1 MQRHKCLCRWPESH
15 KPVKR
20 MDRYDPEK
28 ITRMIA
34 ERGSEGLRPRL
45 AQTPPALP
53 LKPLRSDYD
62 LNPHYERIDQELLP
76 AAVLLPIV
84 RRYDPALLF
93 TRRTAHLARHAG
105 QVSFPGGRWHPED
118 ASLTTTALRE
128 TQEETGIA
136 IENVAV
142 AGFLDAYETG
152 TGFAILPVVA
162 LIDEGFSL
170 SPNPQEV
177 AEIFEVPLA
186 FLLDPAN
193 CETGTREW
201 RDQRRAF
208 YTFTWRDHTIWGATA
223 AILVN
228 LRERLSAI
236 DSAG

>member
-1 MQRHKCLCRWPESH
+1 MGPEDSTN
-15 KPVKR
+15 
-20 MDRYDPEK
+20 

-34 ERGSEGLRPRL
+34 ERGLDALRARL
-45 AQTPPALP
+45 RQTPPELP

-62 LNPHYERIDQELLP
+62 LNPHYERVAQDLVP

-84 RRYDPALLF
+84 ARSDRTLLF

-118 ASLTTTALRE
+118 ASLTRTALRE
-128 TQEETGIA
+128 TQEETGI
-136 IENVAV
+136 ELDRVVV

-170 SPNPQEV
+170 RPDPQEV

-193 CETGTREW
+193 CRKGSREW
-201 RDQRRAF
+201 RGRIREF
-208 YTFTWRDHTIWGATA
+208 YTFTWRGHTIWGATA

-228 LRERLSAI
+228 LRERLTVR
-236 DSAG
+236 DSDA

>member
-1 MQRHKCLCRWPESH
+1 MGPNS
-15 KPVKR
+15 PN
-20 MDRYDPEK
+20 

-34 ERGSEGLRPRL
+34 ESGAESLRARL
-45 AQTPPALP
+45 PQNPPDLP

-62 LNPHYERIDQELLP
+62 LNPHIERVKQELVP

-84 RRYDPALLF
+84 KRSEPTLLF

-118 ASLTTTALRE
+118 SSLTRTALRE
-128 TQEETGIA
+128 TQEETGIEPGR
-136 IENVAV
+136 ISVT
-142 AGFLDAYETG
+142 GFLDPYETG

-170 SPNPQEV
+170 RPDPHEV
-177 AEIFEVPLA
+177 AEIFEAPLA

-193 CETGTREW
+193 CRKDSRDWRGRSRE
-201 RDQRRAF
+201 F
-208 YTFTWRDHTIWGATA
+208 YTFAWHGHTIWGATA

-228 LRERLSAI
+228 LREQLSVP
-236 DSAG
+236 DSPP